1 MNNIFELINKV
12 NNTFKNINFFGN
24 TYLKENERFLYVI
37 YHSELSDLKTYNSFY
52 IPLLKEA
59 MKDKYIK
66 LNDSNITNLFKIENN
81 DFTLIEQHIFLGH
94 IILLDSNDQNFYYLD
109 CSKAPHRNTTLPPGD
124 ASNSDAH
131 DGLVES
137 ILINE
142 SLIRKRI
149 KSTLIKS
156 ESFTVGKITKTNL
169 NILYHEKVKK
179 SKIYQSLI
187 EKIKNCKI
195 DSLISLSQ
203 FERDVLNEKGIITS
217 FTYTSRSSFLAHSL
231 IKNKIIILIDGL
243 PLGIIIPASFHTF
256 IEYADNSQEHHII
269 KIIDKFFYMI
279 AFIISLFLLGFSTSL
294 LAYTPDFIPLVLLNN
309 IYNARQG
316 ISYPI
321 QVELIIATIFFQL
334 FRLAGT
340 RNVSGNN
347 NALLMVG
354 SIIIGQVSVTSGII
368 GQEVLLICAISTI
381 STYVISDNLSFNT
394 SIFTFQSI
402 IFLSSI
408 FLGLTGF
415 FISSFLVLL
424 YISDINF
431 YHTNFINFQGIQYYL
446 RKWRKSHE

>member
-1 MNNIFELINKV
+1 MM
-12 NNTFKNINFFGN
+12 
-24 TYLKENERFLYVI
+24 
-37 YHSELSDLKTYNSFY
+37 D
-52 IPLLKEA
+52 
-59 MKDKYIK
+59 
-66 LNDSNITNLFKIENN
+66 TNLETGASDVVPAYIGKEGKLGR
-81 DFTLIEQHIFLGH
+81 TFLK
-94 IILLDSNDQNFYYLD
+94 Q
-109 CSKAPHRNTTLPPGD
+109 
-124 ASNSDAH
+124 
-131 DGLVES
+131 
-137 ILINE
+137 
-142 SLIRKRI
+142 
-149 KSTLIKS
+149 
-156 ESFTVGKITKTNL
+156 
-169 NILYHEKVKK
+169 
-179 SKIYQSLI
+179 
-187 EKIKNCKI
+187 
-195 DSLISLSQ
+195 ISMYVDDM
-203 FERDVLNEKGIITS
+203 RV
-217 FTYTSRSSFLAHSL
+217 
-231 IKNKIIILIDGL
+231 
-243 PLGIIIPASFHTF
+243 
-256 IEYADNSQEHHII
+256 
-269 KIIDKFFYMI
+269 
-279 AFIISLFLLGFSTSL
+279 
-294 LAYTPDFIPLVLLNN
+294 LNN

-408 FLGLTGF
+408 FLGLIGF

-431 YHTNFINFQGIQYYL
+431 YQTNFINFQGIQYYL